1 MRDLSKK
8 ETKQNIKD
16 AVVTEAYRT
25 ARANIEFSLV
35 EAKCKTILVSS
46 PNPMDGKTTTAINL
60 AAAFAKQVDKKA
72 LLIDCDLRRPR
83 VKKYLNIKSKTGLS
97 EYLCKKVPIEDL
109 INETD
114 IEDLS
119 VICGGDVPPN
129 PAELLASKKME
140 SLMTTLKSTF
150 DYIIIDS
157 PPLNIVTD
165 ALSITPY
172 CDGVA
177 AVVREK
183 NSQYR
188 DIDKML
194 EKIEMSGAK
203 MLGFILNGA
212 KPVNSKHKYGYGYGY
227 NSYHDYI

>member
-1 MRDLSKK
+1 MNKK
-8 ETKQNIKD
+8 TAKQNIKD
-16 AVVTEAYRT
+16 AIVTEAYRT

-35 EAKCKTILVSS
+35 ESKCKTVLITS
-46 PNPMDGKTTTAINL
+46 PSPMDGKTTTAINL

-83 VKKYLNIKSKTGLS
+83 VRKYLDLKNKVGLS
-97 EYLCKKVPIEDL
+97 EYLCKPIPLENL
-109 INETD
+109 LCETEVD
-114 IEDLS
+114 GLT
-119 VICGGDVPPN
+119 VVCGGDVPPN
-129 PAELLASKKME
+129 PSELLASKKME
-140 SLMTTLKSTF
+140 NLMRTFKTTF

-157 PPLNIVTD
+157 PPLNVVTD
-165 ALSITPY
+165 ALSVAPY

-188 DIDKML
+188 DIDRML
-194 EKIEMSGAK
+194 EKIKMSGTK

-212 KPVNSKHKYGYGYGY
+212 STVSSKKKYGYGYGY
-227 NSYHDYI
+227 NSYHNYCNEE

>member
-1 MRDLSKK
+1 MNKK
-8 ETKQNIKD
+8 SIKQGIED

-35 EAKCKTILVSS
+35 ASKCKTILISS
-46 PNPMDGKTTTAINL
+46 PSPMDGKTTTAINL
-60 AAAFAKQVDKKA
+60 AAAFAKQVEKKA

-83 VKKYLNIKSKTGLS
+83 IKKYLNIKSKTGLS
-97 EYLCKKVPIEDL
+97 EYLCKNVPMKDL
-109 INETD
+109 INKTD
-114 IEDLS
+114 IDGLS

-140 SLMTTLKSTF
+140 DLVSALKAEF

-157 PPLNIVTD
+157 PPLNVVTD
-165 ALSITPY
+165 ALSVTPY
-172 CDGVA
+172 CDGIA
-177 AVVREK
+177 AIVREK
-183 NSQYR
+183 NTQYR

-212 KPVNSKHKYGYGYGY
+212 AAVNSKKKYGYGYGY